1 MTERYLFVLVP
12 LETLHAHERV
22 IPSKVQALEEE
33 LRRAGVFVDP
43 IWVARGTGVILN
55 GHHRVAALRK
65 LGARRIPAWV
75 LDYDSDLVRVD
86 RWSPGPPISK
96 QEVLRR
102 AREGKLFSPQTT
114 RHRLAVELPRRPTPL
129 VELLGLPR
137 PRAPKAHA
145 RRSGAARRSRARS
158 SGSA

>member
-1 MTERYLFVLVP
+1 MTGRVLFVLVP
-12 LETLHAHERV
+12 LHRLRAHEQV
-22 IPSKVQALEEE
+22 VPSKVRALEDE
-33 LRRAGVFVDP
+33 LRREGIFVDP

-75 LDYDSDLVRVD
+75 LDYESDLVRLE
-86 RWSPGPPISK
+86 RWTPGPPISK
-96 QEVLRR
+96 KEVVRR

-129 VELLGLPR
+129 AQLLAVPR
-137 PRAPKAHA
+137 PKAAKAHA
-145 RRSGAARRSRARS
+145 PRSGSARRSRARS
-158 SGSA
+158 PGSA